1 MFKLVGLAASPLDP
15 DFIGILRE
23 KHMFGPTSRIVR
35 PCNISRCFHNLKMS
49 LWRLDGPAT
58 LFSVVV

>member
-1 MFKLVGLAASPLDP
+1 MFKLMGLAASPLDP
-15 DFIGILRE
+15 DFIEILRE
-23 KHMFGPTSRIVR
+23 KHVFGLTSRIVGPR
-35 PCNISRCFHNLKMS
+35 NTSRCLHNLKMS